1 MPTSQCVLRVWESVN
16 FVRDQHSCAQGLRDV
31 KVIAREQEK
40 VVAASDSDAGPPID
54 LSILEQRQLAKVSF
68 PAAKNQSAI
77 APVASLSVRGK
88 GPSGALCARRIFIQ
102 ELMNAVIAWQL
113 APFLAGACV
122 ACMTAKD
129 ADDPGRQR

>member
-1 MPTSQCVLRVWESVN
+1 M
-16 FVRDQHSCAQGLRDV
+16 
-31 KVIAREQEK
+31 IAREQEK

-68 PAAKNQSAI
+68 QPQIQKTT

-88 GPSGALCARRIFIQ
+88 GPSGALCVRRTFIQ
-102 ELMNAVIAWQL
+102 ERMNAVITWQL

-122 ACMTAKD
+122 AYMTAKD
-129 ADDPGRQR
+129 ADNPW